1 MNKKQ
6 SVVKALCIILILL
19 ICYVI
24 EYYCRTVEFA
34 NYYLALIFSVEI
46 PAFIIGV
53 FFSMEHIK
61 KWRGEGKIRIN
72 YIFAILAI
80 ILIIL
85 HTRIAPINFFR
96 TLRVPMLVIMTF
108 FWYAAIHSFYKA
120 PVISDDAEDGVN
132 MIRNEY
138 K

>member
-19 ICYVI
+19 IFYAI

-34 NYYLALIFSVEI
+34 NYYYALIFSVEI

-53 FFSMEHIK
+53 FFSMGHIK

-72 YIFAILAI
+72 YIFAILAV

-85 HTRIAPINFFR
+85 HTPITPINFFR

-108 FWYAAIHSFYKA
+108 FWYALAHTFYKMPSKQSEA
-120 PVISDDAEDGVN
+120 
-132 MIRNEY
+132 NEI
-138 K
+138 KQ

>member
-6 SVVKALCIILILL
+6 SIVKALYIILILL

-24 EYYCRTVEFA
+24 EYFCRTVEFA
-34 NYYLALIFSVEI
+34 NYYYALIFSVEI
-46 PAFIIGV
+46 PAFIIGM

-61 KWRGEGKIRIN
+61 KWRGEGKIKIN
-72 YIFAILAI
+72 YIFVILAV

-96 TLRVPMLVIMTF
+96 TLRVPMLVIMMF
-108 FWYAAIHSFYKA
+108 FWYALAHTFYKI
-120 PVISDDAEDGVN
+120 PIEQSEIKDTIN
-132 MIRNEY
+132 HNQH
-138 K
+138 